1 LKKHQ
6 LLRYNCYFGFR
17 IATGY
22 MNYQHLPLIF
32 VSLVFSAFF
41 SGMEM
46 AFLAANKLQLELQEN
61 QNTLTGR
68 IITHFSRRR
77 SQMATTLLIGNIL
90 ALVLFSVGLVRLVHP
105 LLRQY
110 LPDFLAYDFVLI
122 LLQTLLA
129 SLLALTVAEF
139 LPRSLFMLRAN
150 TLLQVLAVPLLITY
164 YVLYPVVY
172 LVIGAIRLVVVRLM
186 KMEFPDD
193 QPVFGLT
200 DVDEYVKKRLYRADK
215 EPEPEVDVRIFHNAL
230 EFRTVKVR
238 ECMVPR
244 TEIEAV
250 EISEPIDVL
259 RKAFSKTGHSKIIIY
274 QDTIDN
280 IIGYCHQF
288 TMFRKPNDIASVVT
302 PIMVVPESM
311 LASELFVKFVA
322 EHRSVAL
329 VVDEFGGT
337 SGMVTTEDLLEEEII
352 GEINDEFDEES
363 LLEQELAPG
372 TYLLSARHEIDY
384 LNEKYD
390 LELPEG
396 DYETLGGFILSV
408 HEDIPFPGQVVQVA
422 PFSISILSMD
432 ENRINTVKL
441 IKQLPGD

>member
-1 LKKHQ
+1 
-6 LLRYNCYFGFR
+6 
-17 IATGY
+17 

-46 AFLAANKLQLELQEN
+46 AFLAASKLQLELQEK

-77 SQMATTLLIGNIL
+77 SQVATTLLIGNIL
-90 ALVLFSVGLVRLVHP
+90 ALVLFSVGIARLLHP
-105 LLRQY
+105 LLREY

-172 LVIGAIRLVVVRLM
+172 LVIGAIRLVAVRLM
-186 KMEFPDD
+186 KMEFSDD
-193 QPVFGLT
+193 QPVFGMT
-200 DVDEYVKKRLYRADK
+200 NVDEYVKKSLYRAEK

-259 RKAFSKTGHSKIIIY
+259 RKAFSETGHSKIIIY

-280 IIGYCHQF
+280 IVGYCHQF
-288 TMFRKPNDIASVVT
+288 TMFRKPPDIASIVT

-311 LASELFVKFVA
+311 LASELFVRFVA

-337 SGMVTTEDLLEEEII
+337 SGMVTTEDLLEEII

-390 LELPEG
+390 LDLPEG

-408 HEDIPFPGQVVQVA
+408 HEDIPYPGQVVQVA

-441 IKQLPGD
+441 VKQEPGD

>member
-1 LKKHQ
+1 MN
-6 LLRYNCYFGFR
+6 RYFGLR
-17 IATGY
+17 LALGY
-22 MNYQHLPLIF
+22 MIYQHLPLIF

-46 AFLAANKLQLELQEN
+46 AFMAASKLQLELQEK
-61 QNTLTGR
+61 QNTLAGR
-68 IITHFSRRR
+68 IITHFSTRR
-77 SQMATTLLIGNIL
+77 SQLTTTLLVGNIL
-90 ALVLFSVGLVRLVHP
+90 ALVLFSVGIARVVQP

-110 LPDFLAYDFVLI
+110 LPEVVANDFVLI

-129 SLLALTVAEF
+129 SILALTVAEF

-186 KMEFPDD
+186 KMEFSEEK
-193 QPVFGLT
+193 PVFGLT
-200 DVDEYVKKRLYRADK
+200 DVDEYVKKSLYRADK
-215 EPEPEVDVRIFHNAL
+215 EPLPDVDVRIFHNAL
-230 EFRTVKVR
+230 EFRTVKLR

-250 EISEPIDVL
+250 EITQPIEVL
-259 RKAFSKTGHSKIIIY
+259 REAFSETGHSKIIIY

-280 IIGYCHQF
+280 IVGYCHQF
-288 TMFRKPNDIASVVT
+288 NMFRKPTDIAAIVT

-322 EHRSVAL
+322 EHRSMAL

-337 SGMVTTEDLLEEEII
+337 SGIVTTEDLLEEII
-352 GEINDEFDEES
+352 GEIHDEFDEES

-390 LELPEG
+390 LDLPCG

-408 HEDIPFPGQVVQVA
+408 HEDIPYPGQVVQVA

-441 IKQLPGD
+441 VKHAPAEE